1 MPRISAAREEATRRR
16 ILNAAREV
24 FVDKGLDG
32 ASIDDVV
39 AAAGLSVGAIYNY
52 FPTKDELIRQCIDH
66 AVKEETAA
74 LLADT
79 QAAGSATERIDRGL
93 RGWWKYTLDVP
104 GGAAFLAQAWGA
116 ASRRPLIR
124 DLMARRFERGVT
136 VNSLLFRACVEHGEL
151 PAGLDIDGL
160 ARTVQAL
167 LDGMILEYVVSG
179 GTLRRAEVQKRLRF
193 VLDAAMAGCA

>member
-1 MPRISAAREEATRRR
+1 MPRISAAREEATRQR
-16 ILNAAREV
+16 ILKAAREV
-24 FVDKGLDG
+24 FIDKGLDR

-39 AAAGLSVGAIYNY
+39 ATAGLSVGAIYNY
-52 FPTKDELIRQCIDH
+52 FPTKDELIRQSIDS

-74 LLADT
+74 ILADT

-93 RGWWKYTLDVP
+93 RGWWKYTMEVP
-104 GGAAFLAQAWGA
+104 GGPAFLAQAWGA

-136 VNSLLFRACVEHGEL
+136 ANSLLFHECVNRGEL
-151 PAGLDIDGL
+151 PAGLDVDSL

-179 GTLRRAEVQKRLRF
+179 GSLRRADAQQRVRF
-193 VLDAAMAGCA
+193 VLDAAMAAHA